1 MAYLLQTIN
10 HMDMF
15 SKDGIVMFL
24 ILIPLEDRN
33 ERWKWLMAKLDN
45 NDMRALYFEAYK
57 ILCNKGSSLESV
69 GGIKP

>member
-1 MAYLLQTIN
+1 
-10 HMDMF
+10 MDMF

-57 ILCNKGSSLESV
+57 ILCNKEDAEDVLHEARYYTFLMR
-69 GGIKP
+69 